1 MAGGHGHHG
10 QTCHSQGTWCL
21 TNASLSEST
30 SGLFFRCLAAFC
42 TPHPCCELS
51 SCFLAPLHIQT
62 GPGKLQAV
70 AGPPL
75 LGSVVLVEEVAV
87 PSPTEVLEQT
97 ALPADQQHMGSADF
111 SLSLLSP
118 PQWIFNCH
126 VFSFSSKNSTDIV
139 FLHFVD
145 RKQNFFQLVLSS
157 SFVIS

>member
-1 MAGGHGHHG
+1 MTGGHSHHG
-10 QTCHSQGTWCL
+10 QTCHSQGTWYL

-30 SGLFFRCLAAFC
+30 SGLFFHCLAAFC
-42 TPHPCCELS
+42 TPHLCCELS
-51 SCFLAPLHIQT
+51 SCFFAPFHIQT
-62 GPGKLQAV
+62 GLGKLQAV
-70 AGPPL
+70 AGLPL

-97 ALPADQQHMGSADF
+97 DQQHMGSADF

-118 PQWIFNCH
+118 PQWTFNCH
-126 VFSFSSKNSTDIV
+126 VFSFASKNSTDFV

-145 RKQNFFQLVLSS
+145 RKQNSFQLVLSS